1 MAIAVNDCISQRV
14 LFYYLRNI
22 ERIVNMITGWGYE
35 F

>member
-1 MAIAVNDCISQRV
+1 MVISVNDYISQRV

-22 ERIVNMITGWGYE
+22 ERIVNMITGWRYE